1 MTNNKTLLFSI
12 FISLSIT
19 FLAKSIAESE
29 TENLSQYD
37 FKGKVRVID
46 GDTLKSGKIKIRLHG
61 IDAPESKQACKT
73 EKEKVYPGGYKS
85 TVCLKSL
92 IEDKDVICLG
102 KNKDRYNRLIA
113 VCYSENLNLN
123 STMVKEGWAIAYRYY
138 SKDYIKEEETA
149 KKFKKGMWQGTFT
162 EPYYWRKKNK

>member
-1 MTNNKTLLFSI
+1 MSYNKALLFSI

-19 FLAKSIAESE
+19 YLAKSIAESE

-61 IDAPESKQACKT
+61 IDAPESKQTCKT
-73 EKEKVYPGGYKS
+73 EKEKVYPCGYKS
-85 TVCLKSL
+85 TVFLKSL
-92 IEDKDVICLG
+92 IKNKDVICLG
-102 KNKDRYNRLIA
+102 KNKDMYNRLIA

-149 KKFKKGMWQGTFT
+149 KKLKKGMWQGTFT

>member
-19 FLAKSIAESE
+19 FLEKSIAESE

-46 GDTLKSGKIKIRLHG
+46 GYTLKSGKIKIRLHG

-73 EKEKVYPGGYKS
+73 EKEKVYPCGYKS
-85 TVCLKSL
+85 TVFLKSL
-92 IEDKDVICLG
+92 IENKDVICLG

-113 VCYSENLNLN
+113 VCYSENL
-123 STMVKEGWAIAYRYY
+123 
-138 SKDYIKEEETA
+138 
-149 KKFKKGMWQGTFT
+149 KFKFNNGERGLGYCISILLK
-162 EPYYWRKKNK
+162 RL